1 MGYRCTPIIDFF
13 DTIEFLSPSNAV
25 LNIRHCRCNTT
36 SMETSIRAR
45 DIFFNAD
52 GKIAIS
58 RDQYNYVYNLPLIIK
73 TRVTDKEIRFSN
85 GIVNLIGST
94 NPMANYD
101 RVIFENQYITY
112 PPNTY
117 YDTTTNTFGNPF
129 GILDSLVIS
138 GEYTQPYLRPIYP
151 ITIAGTQVTV
161 LNANNIVGYGISGHV
176 SYDSL
181 SNTLTLN
188 NATISRMNYIGIQ
201 CDSSVTIKCIG
212 NNIVDGG
219 NNNAVANSQKPM
231 VLNGA
236 NTIIYGNGT
245 NDTLELLTYRNNE
258 ISSMYHLEISD
269 LTLFALV
276 GNGINGNYRHNLTL
290 NNCNAKVMGNMYN
303 GPISSFSNLIL
314 NGCRIARPVGA
325 YYSTVSRCIF
335 DSTGTLMN
343 THDTLVIEKSP
354 VGILQA
360 GKEKTELMPN
370 PVSTNL
376 HVVSESV
383 IDKLQVFDTY
393 GRLLKTLTPNAKQA
407 IVNVRELQNG
417 VYTIKIKTEGGIITK
432 RFVVRH

>member
-1 MGYRCTPIIDFF
+1 MDTNYIMGYRCTPIIDFF

-25 LNIRHCRCNTT
+25 LNIRHCRCN
-36 SMETSIRAR
+36 SASSETSIRAR

-52 GKIAIS
+52 GKITIS
-58 RDQYNYVYNLPLIIK
+58 RDQYNYVYNLPLIK

-94 NPMANYD
+94 NPIANYD

-181 SNTLTLN
+181 SNKLTLN
-188 NATISRMNYIGIQ
+188 NVSIFRSNYVGIQ
-201 CDSSVTIKCIG
+201 CDSSITIQCIG

-219 NNNAVANSQKPM
+219 DYSVLDHSKTALI
-231 VLNGA
+231 LNGSD
-236 NTIIYGNGT
+236 NVIYGNGT
-245 NDTLELLTYRNNE
+245 NDTLQLLTYRNNE

-269 LTLFALV
+269 LTLLALV
-276 GNGINGNYRHNLTL
+276 GNGIYGMNNPDLTL
-290 NNCNAKVMGNMYN
+290 NNC
-303 GPISSFSNLIL
+303 
-314 NGCRIARPVGA
+314 
-325 YYSTVSRCIF
+325 
-335 DSTGTLMN
+335 
-343 THDTLVIEKSP
+343 
-354 VGILQA
+354 
-360 GKEKTELMPN
+360 
-370 PVSTNL
+370 
-376 HVVSESV
+376 
-383 IDKLQVFDTY
+383 
-393 GRLLKTLTPNAKQA
+393 
-407 IVNVRELQNG
+407 
-417 VYTIKIKTEGGIITK
+417 
-432 RFVVRH
+432 